1 MTGTQQASADGASKG
16 AGQQYYLVFP
26 GNILPGSNYQQSITY
41 LADLLKTSLYK
52 AKKLVSGKK
61 RYIKRKFP
69 RSQAETLREQVL
81 ALGVACELKA
91 AKEKDLSVLPA
102 LQPANP
108 GQTEVLV
115 MPQSVVEEGEPAE
128 QAGVD
133 KDPAVVKSYSQ
144 TMNEL
149 QAIADGLRK
158 KKPRK

>member
-1 MTGTQQASADGASKG
+1 MTGTEQASAGGASKG

-26 GNILPGSNYQQSITY
+26 GNILPGSNYEQSITY

-61 RYIKRKFP
+61 RYIKRKFT

-91 AKEKDLSVLPA
+91 AKEKDLSVQPA

-115 MPQSVVEEGEPAE
+115 MPQSVVEEAEPAE
-128 QAGVD
+128 QAVAE
-133 KDPAVVKSYSQ
+133 KDPVAVKSYSQ

>member
-1 MTGTQQASADGASKG
+1 MTGTEQGSADIAGDD

-26 GNILPGSNYQQSITY
+26 GNVLPGSNYDQSITY

-81 ALGVACELKA
+81 ALGVACELKV
-91 AKEKDLSVLPA
+91 AKEKVLSLQPA
-102 LQPANP
+102 VQPANP
-108 GQTEVLV
+108 GQTKGLV
-115 MPQSVVEEGEPAE
+115 MPQSETTEAEPAE
-128 QAGVD
+128 QAVAD
-133 KDPAVVKSYSQ
+133 KEPTAVKSYSQ

-158 KKPRK
+158 KNLRK

>member
-1 MTGTQQASADGASKG
+1 MTGTEQSSADGASKG

-26 GNILPGSNYQQSITY
+26 GDILPGSNYDQSITY

-81 ALGVACELKA
+81 ALGVACELKE
-91 AKEKDLSVLPA
+91 AKEKDLPG
-102 LQPANP
+102 QPAAQHR
-108 GQTEVLV
+108 QTEALA
-115 MPQSVVEEGEPAE
+115 MLQTMAAEAEPEEQPVAEKEPFSE
-128 QAGVD
+128 
-133 KDPAVVKSYSQ
+133 KSYSQ
-144 TMNEL
+144 TMSEL

-158 KKPRK
+158 GKSTK